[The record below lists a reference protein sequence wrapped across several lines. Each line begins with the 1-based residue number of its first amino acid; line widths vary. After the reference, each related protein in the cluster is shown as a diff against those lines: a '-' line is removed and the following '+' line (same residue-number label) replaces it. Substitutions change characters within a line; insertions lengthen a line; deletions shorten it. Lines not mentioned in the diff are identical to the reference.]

1 MNTIEMCNDE
11 DYKNLEGL
19 AHVEEKMIRYIN
31 SNHMPMHDLDYR
43 DTSFTG
49 RHLTVLQAFVIAN
62 EINRSISFLS
72 QLVGSL
78 QADPDKKKNHTF
90 QVKHM
95 REFIQERARFGEYWV
110 SGRLNYA
117 T

>member
-1 MNTIEMCNDE
+1 MSTIEMCNDE

-19 AHVEEKMIRYIN
+19 ANVEEKMIRYIN
-31 SNHMPMHDLDYR
+31 HTFLPLHQLDYR

-78 QADPDKKKNHTF
+78 HADPVKEKQYTF

-110 SGRLNYA
+110 SGRLNYS

>member
-1 MNTIEMCNDE
+1 MSTLEMCNDE

-19 AHVEEKMIRYIN
+19 ANVEEKMIRHIN
-31 SNHMPMHDLDYR
+31 HTFLPLHQLDYR

-72 QLVGSL
+72 QLIGSL
-78 QADPDKKKNHTF
+78 NAGTDQKKNHTF

-110 SGRLNYA
+110 SGRLNYN